1 MQSKFITM
9 LSLRTYELYKQ
20 GGNIDKNITSS
31 CLYPVSINVTD
42 SLGNVH
48 KMYVPCGRCI
58 ACHDQK
64 RNEWVSRMCL
74 HSLTHRYC
82 YFVTLTYGSYNLY
95 DFKNHPFREDWLMT
109 KPRLSTKNYTNT
121 PKCMPSLLRQEHLT
135 KFLKRLRIE
144 LGFDISYCAAGEYGE
159 KYLRPHF
166 HLIIWSAKPINYE
179 NIVNAW
185 SYKCY
190 AVSPTDIRRYNGKQP
205 KECTF
210 RFLIGRVDFHDLV
223 ANGTLDFDAVQNKTN
238 LNSKHVFSYV
248 AKYVCKSNFI
258 TPRLKEHILQEYDR
272 FDHVYWYDDKQDN
285 ENVINSVIFRRQ
297 FCKDFDI
304 PYEAKSTL
312 IAPFVDDNGK
322 HLITLKHNQKTY
334 EKVNQDEF
342 VQIFAP
348 FFVCSRKYGIGRKYY
363 EQNFERFQNKCFD
376 LPKFHSK
383 TLTFPHY
390 FLRLLKNEKY
400 PIYFKKTSLQSS
412 SYSRDF
418 IPFVRDLYLEFSNNK
433 DIYYNSPWSS
443 ISKKFGLHKLCKD
456 AFFSPTFIDNNGY
469 TTYFYSPTYDIYEG
483 FRFNSS
489 TKEYEFTEY
498 VNRSVFCNYIVN
510 NLSEYISDIKIQTQ
524 THELLYNFQKEL
536 LSLPTR
542 FSLVSMYEQRRKEL
556 SKVYNIQ
563 HNYFSKL

>member
-1 MQSKFITM
+1 MM
-9 LSLRTYELYKQ
+9 SLRTYELYKQ
-20 GGNIDKNITSS
+20 GANIDKNITSS
-31 CLYPVSINVTD
+31 CLYPICINVSD
-42 SLGNVH
+42 SLGKVH

-58 ACHDQK
+58 ACQDQK

-74 HSLTHRYC
+74 HSLSHKHC

-95 DFKNHPFREDWLMT
+95 EYKNHPFKEDWLMT
-109 KPRLSTKNYTNT
+109 KPRLSSKNYKNI
-121 PKCMPSLLRQEHLT
+121 PKYMPSLLRQEHLT

-144 LGFDISYCAAGEYGE
+144 LGFEISYCASGEYGD

-166 HLIIWSAKPINYE
+166 HLIIWSDEEITYQ

-185 SYKCY
+185 SYQCY
-190 AVSPTDIRRYNGKQP
+190 AVSKTDVRTYNGKYSRDNL
-205 KECTF
+205 F

-223 ANGTLDFDAVQNKTN
+223 ANGTLDFDSDCNNTN

-258 TPRLKEHILQEYDR
+258 TSRLKEHILREYDR
-272 FDHVYWYDDKQDN
+272 FDHVPWYDDKNDN
-285 ENVINSVIFRRQ
+285 ENIISSVLSRRQ
-297 FCKDFDI
+297 FCTDFNI
-304 PYEAKSTL
+304 PYEAKTTL
-312 IAPFVDDNGK
+312 IAPFVDDSGR
-322 HLITLKHNQKTY
+322 HLITLKHNHKTY

-363 EQNFERFQNKCFD
+363 EQNFERFQKKCYD

-390 FLRLLKNEKY
+390 FLRLLKNEKFPVY
-400 PIYFKKTSLQSS
+400 YKKTSLQSI

-418 IPFVRDLYLEFSNNK
+418 IPFVRDLYMEFSYSKN
-433 DIYYNSPWSS
+433 IYFTAPWSN
-443 ISKKFGLHKLCKD
+443 IFKKSGMHKFSKD
-456 AFFSPTFIDNNGY
+456 AFFSPTFINNNGY
-469 TTYFYSPTYDIYEG
+469 TTYYYSPTYDVFEG

-489 TKEYEFTEY
+489 TKEYEFIEY
-498 VNRSVFCNYIVN
+498 VERQVFCDYIVK
-510 NLSEYISDIKIQTQ
+510 NLTEYISDIKIQTDNN
-524 THELLYNFQKEL
+524 ELLYKFQKEL
-536 LSLPTR
+536 LSLPDR
-542 FSLVSMYEQRRKEL
+542 FSLISSYEERRKQM

-563 HNYFSKL
+563 HNIFSHL

>member
-1 MQSKFITM
+1 M

-20 GGNIDKNITSS
+20 GANIDKNITSS

-42 SLGNVH
+42 SLGHVH

-58 ACHDQK
+58 ACHDLK

-74 HSLTHRYC
+74 HSLTYKHC

-95 DFKNHPFREDWLMT
+95 EYVNHPFKDDWLMT
-109 KPRLSTKNYTNT
+109 KPRLSSKNYNNI
-121 PKCMPSLLRQEHLT
+121 PKYMPSLLRQEHLT

-144 LGFDISYCAAGEYGE
+144 LGFNISYCAAGEYGE

-166 HLIIWSAKPINYE
+166 HLIIWSDDVITYE

-190 AVSPTDIRRYNGKQP
+190 SVSQNDVRSYNGKTSRDKSFQ
-205 KECTF
+205 
-210 RFLIGRVDFHDLV
+210 FLIGRVDFHDLV
-223 ANGTLDFDAVQNKTN
+223 ANGTLDYDTDCNKTN

-258 TPRLKEHILQEYDR
+258 TSRLKEHILQEYNR
-272 FDHVYWYDDKQDN
+272 FDHTPWYDDKQDN

-297 FCKDFDI
+297 FCKDFKI
-304 PYEAKSTL
+304 PYEAKTTL

-322 HLITLKHNQKTY
+322 HLITLKHNQKIY

-342 VQIFAP
+342 VKIFAP
-348 FFVCSRKYGIGRKYY
+348 FFVCSRKQAIGRKYF
-363 EQNFERFQNKCFD
+363 EQNFDRFQAKCFD
-376 LPKFHSK
+376 LPTFHSK
-383 TLTFPHY
+383 KLTFPHY
-390 FLRLLKNEKY
+390 FMRLLQNEKY
-400 PIYFKKTSLQSS
+400 PIYFKKSSLQSV

-418 IPFVRDLYLEFSNNK
+418 IPLVRDLYMEFSNNK
-433 DIYYNSPWSS
+433 GLFFAHKNSPIFKRFGIHKFGKETFFNPVFINNDGYTIYY
-443 ISKKFGLHKLCKD
+443 
-456 AFFSPTFIDNNGY
+456 
-469 TTYFYSPTYDIYEG
+469 YSPTYDVFEG
-483 FRFNSS
+483 FRFNRS
-489 TKEYEFTEY
+489 TKEYEFKEY
-498 VNRSVFCNYIVN
+498 VERKDFCEYIVS
-510 NLSEYISDIKIQTQ
+510 NLNEYISDIKIQTAN
-524 THELLYNFQKEL
+524 HELLYRFQNEL

-542 FSLVSMYEQRRKEL
+542 LSLISSYEERRKEL
-556 SKVYNIQ
+556 SLVYNIQ